1 MKKLKPWQIVLLVIF
16 YPIGII
22 YLIYWIVKK
31 MADNAK
37 SSKSPQHIPATQKTT
52 EQILEEARKR
62 NSKITVTQQVYLKK
76 SSNEIKNADSTSR
89 TSTIPKSTEQILEE
103 AKKRSAEAAI
113 ARQSYRNNKQ
123 EEFANLLNSIP
134 RAAIITDPSAAKQNI
149 NVSDFYLDTT
159 QLRKNTNYSRASN
172 FVVVDTETTGLKT
185 GKDKI
190 IQVSAIRFENCSPT
204 EIFATYIN
212 PGCHISE
219 EATHINGITDEMVA
233 DAPTFE
239 SILPA
244 LEEFIGAS
252 TLVGHNLPFD
262 IKFLRKSGY
271 DSLKVQR
278 MYFDTAELSRKY
290 DDIESHKLT
299 DACEEHNIFFH
310 AHDSSEDALASLTS

>member
-37 SSKSPQHIPATQKTT
+37 SSKSSQHIPTTQKST

-62 NSKITVTQQVYLKK
+62 
-76 SSNEIKNADSTSR
+76 
-89 TSTIPKSTEQILEE
+89 
-103 AKKRSAEAAI
+103 SAEATI
-113 ARQSYRNNKQ
+113 ARQSYKNNKQ
-123 EEFANLLNSIP
+123 DEFANLLNNSIP
-134 RAAIITDPSAAKQNI
+134 RVTITPAPSAAKQNI

-159 QLRKNTNYSRASN
+159 QLRKNTNYSRVSN

-204 EIFATYIN
+204 EIFTTYIN

-271 DSLKVQR
+271 DSLKIQR

-310 AHDSSEDALASLTS
+310 AHDSSEDALASGLLFVDYLKDKIGNI